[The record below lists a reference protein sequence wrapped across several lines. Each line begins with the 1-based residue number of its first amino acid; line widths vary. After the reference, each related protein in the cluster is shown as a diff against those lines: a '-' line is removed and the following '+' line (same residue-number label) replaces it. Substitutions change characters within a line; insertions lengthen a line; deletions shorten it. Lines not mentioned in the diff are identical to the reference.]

1 MFGIPGFYSLPSF
14 QRLWFLLITGYYED
28 YKGSFSKLLSKSV
41 KKIVEDLHE
50 KLLKSKI
57 VIVTDYKGLNVAAI
71 NDLRSKLRE
80 AGVEFK
86 VVKNSLL
93 TRAAKETDVE
103 LIEKDFAGP
112 SAIALS
118 YDDPVAP
125 AKVLAA
131 FADSNDMLGIKAG
144 VLKGK
149 VLDLSAII
157 ALSKLPAREVILAQ
171 LLSSMIGIPTALV
184 RTLNEVP
191 RRFLNVL
198 QALKEQRDAA

>member
-1 MFGIPGFYSLPSF
+1 MNLK
-14 QRLWFLLITGYYED
+14 E
-28 YKGSFSKLLSKSV
+28 K

-57 VIVTDYKGLNVAAI
+57 VIVTDYKGLNVATI

-80 AGVEFK
+80 AEVEFK

-93 TRAAKETDVE
+93 TRAAKETDLE
-103 LIEKDFAGP
+103 LIEKDFTGP
-112 SAIALS
+112 CAIALS

-125 AKVLAA
+125 AKVLTT
-131 FADSNDMLGIKAG
+131 FADSNNMLDIKAG

-198 QALKEQRDAA
+198 QALKEQKDAA

>member
-1 MFGIPGFYSLPSF
+1 MNL
-14 QRLWFLLITGYYED
+14 EE
-28 YKGSFSKLLSKSV
+28 K
-41 KKIVEDLHE
+41 KKIVEELHE
-50 KLLKSKI
+50 KFLKSEI
-57 VIVTDYKGLNVAAI
+57 VIATEYKGLNVATI

-80 AGVEFK
+80 AKVEFK

-93 TRAAKETDVE
+93 TRAAKETNVE
-103 LIEKDFAGP
+103 LIEKEFIGP

-125 AKVLAA
+125 AKALTA
-131 FADSNDMLGIKAG
+131 FADSNNMLAIKAG

-149 VLDLSAII
+149 VLDPSAII

-171 LLSSMIGIPTALV
+171 LLSSMISIPTALV

-191 RRFLNVL
+191 RSFLNVL
-198 QALKEQRDAA
+198 QALKEQKDAA

>member
-1 MFGIPGFYSLPSF
+1 MNLK
-14 QRLWFLLITGYYED
+14 E
-28 YKGSFSKLLSKSV
+28 K

-57 VIVTDYKGLNVAAI
+57 VIVTDYKGLNVATI

-80 AGVEFK
+80 AEVEFK

-103 LIEKDFAGP
+103 LIEKDFTGP

-125 AKVLAA
+125 AKVLTTFAA
-131 FADSNDMLGIKAG
+131 SNNMLDIKAG

>member
-1 MFGIPGFYSLPSF
+1 MNLK
-14 QRLWFLLITGYYED
+14 E
-28 YKGSFSKLLSKSV
+28 K

-57 VIVTDYKGLNVAAI
+57 VIVTDYKGLNVATI

-80 AGVEFK
+80 AEVEFK

-125 AKVLAA
+125 AKVLTT
-131 FADSNDMLGIKAG
+131 FADSNNMLDIKAG